1 MTRASKNR
9 AALAAD
15 VWRKLFDY
23 FVSSASHRTRV
34 LGRYGLTPNDSRALH
49 SLDRR
54 EGKTMKELADAWSCD
69 ASNATW
75 IIDRLEQRGLAQRQ
89 AKPGDRRVKL
99 VVLTPGG
106 EGMKKRL
113 QAGMYQPAPELKKLS
128 VDVLEE
134 LRAALDK
141 LPQPKPSPA
150 VPQARKKKRN

>member
-1 MTRASKNR
+1 MTRATKDR
-9 AALAAD
+9 AGLAAD

-54 EGKTMKELADAWSCD
+54 DGKTMKELANAWSCD

-75 IIDRLEQRGLAQRQ
+75 IIDRLEDRGLAERR

-99 VVLTPGG
+99 VVLTPAG
-106 EGMKKRL
+106 ERMTKRL
-113 QAGMYQPAPELKKLS
+113 QAGMYQPAPELKDLP
-128 VDVLEE
+128 VAVLEE
-134 LRAALDK
+134 LRDALDK
-141 LPQPKPSPA
+141 LPQPKTSEP
-150 VPQARKKKRN
+150 VPQARRKKRN